1 MEYEVGNSILYQKTG
16 LAKSLLALDLL
27 SKNAGDRIQP
37 ISEYQEKFGVSRG
50 TVQNAF
56 TYLKECGAVKLEH
69 HGHQGTYIE
78 KLDYRRLQEN
88 CMRKELLGIM
98 PLPYSL
104 TYEGFA
110 TAIYSELDELN
121 FNMAY
126 ARGAVGRIELVES
139 GTYQFAVCSRYAAEQ
154 SISCGK
160 EIEIAFDFGPGSFLS
175 KQVLLLADE
184 SKDGI
189 CDGMKVAYDSK
200 SLAVS
205 YTHLDVYKRQL

>member
-1 MEYEVGNSILYQKTG
+1 MGYEVGKSILYQKTG

-27 SKNAGDRIQP
+27 SKNTGDRIQP

-56 TYLKECGAVKLEH
+56 TYLKECGAVVLEH

-78 KLDYRRLQEN
+78 KLDYHKLQEN

-110 TAIYSELDELN
+110 TAMNLTLIWLMREVQLEELN
-121 FNMAY
+121 LWS
-126 ARGAVGRIELVES
+126 REL
-139 GTYQFAVCSRYAAEQ
+139 
-154 SISCGK
+154 ISLPFVP
-160 EIEIAFDFGPGSFLS
+160 AMQRNNP
-175 KQVLLLADE
+175 
-184 SKDGI
+184 
-189 CDGMKVAYDSK
+189 
-200 SLAVS
+200 
-205 YTHLDVYKRQL
+205 